1 MHALQESEESNAGAV
16 RTEECAVGVQ
26 TLQRLL
32 EETWRRQC
40 VRQVHNVQVQHYG
53 ALLKQL
59 QEMLM
64 KNNTCRMY
72 IYIYICIYV

>member
-1 MHALQESEESNAGAV
+1 M
-16 RTEECAVGVQ
+16 
-26 TLQRLL
+26 QRLL

-72 IYIYICIYV
+72 IYIYIYMYVYIDMCT